1 MDMRFLTATARI
13 AVRASLTRY
22 QQQEHVRQL
31 GYKIQKG
38 FYGEVSL
45 DGLTGGMTAKWL
57 DPINEGN
64 GERQIIIDKKA
75 SSEQLKAIATIL
87 SGEDTEETSTIQW
100 AINVMTSTHHK
111 TLYKSVKV
119 EGDIPARNGQVVV
132 DRVFE
137 VVAEPTKNQVTGE
150 VHRVRIDNPNGFE
163 FTIADMATETTKTVG
178 GNISLP
184 NNEQTHSHICEIHWN
199 NSGVIKNSSL
209 C

>member
-1 MDMRFLTATARI
+1 
-13 AVRASLTRY
+13 
-22 QQQEHVRQL
+22 
-31 GYKIQKG
+31 
-38 FYGEVSL
+38 
-45 DGLTGGMTAKWL
+45 
-57 DPINEGN
+57 
-64 GERQIIIDKKA
+64 
-75 SSEQLKAIATIL
+75 
-87 SGEDTEETSTIQW
+87 
-100 AINVMTSTHHK
+100 MTSTHHK

-119 EGDIPARNGQVVV
+119 EGDIPARNCQVVV

-137 VVAEPTKNQVTGE
+137 VVAEPTKNQVIGE
-150 VHRVRIDNPNGFE
+150 VYRVRIDNPNGFE

>member
-13 AVRASLTRY
+13 VVRASLTRY

-45 DGLTGGMTAKWL
+45 DGLTGGMTAKWP

-87 SGEDTEETSTIQW
+87 SGQDTEETSTIQW

>member
-1 MDMRFLTATARI
+1 
-13 AVRASLTRY
+13 
-22 QQQEHVRQL
+22 
-31 GYKIQKG
+31 
-38 FYGEVSL
+38 
-45 DGLTGGMTAKWL
+45 
-57 DPINEGN
+57 
-64 GERQIIIDKKA
+64 
-75 SSEQLKAIATIL
+75 
-87 SGEDTEETSTIQW
+87 
-100 AINVMTSTHHK
+100 MTSTHHK

>member
-1 MDMRFLTATARI
+1 
-13 AVRASLTRY
+13 
-22 QQQEHVRQL
+22 
-31 GYKIQKG
+31 
-38 FYGEVSL
+38 
-45 DGLTGGMTAKWL
+45 
-57 DPINEGN
+57 
-64 GERQIIIDKKA
+64 
-75 SSEQLKAIATIL
+75 
-87 SGEDTEETSTIQW
+87 
-100 AINVMTSTHHK
+100 MTSTHHK

-163 FTIADMATETTKTVG
+163 FTIADVATETTKTVG

>member
-1 MDMRFLTATARI
+1 M
-13 AVRASLTRY
+13 SLN
-22 QQQEHVRQL
+22 
-31 GYKIQKG
+31 
-38 FYGEVSL
+38 
-45 DGLTGGMTAKWL
+45 GLTGGMTAKWL

-64 GERQIIIDKKA
+64 GERQIIFDKKA
-75 SSEQLKAIATIL
+75 SSGQLKAIETIL
-87 SGEDTEETSTIQW
+87 SGEDIEETATIKW
-100 AINVMTSTHHK
+100 AINAMTSTHHK

-119 EGDIPARNGQVVV
+119 EGDIPGRNGQVVV
-132 DRVFE
+132 DGVFE

-178 GNISLP
+178 GDISLP